1 MTANELRQKY
11 LDFFKGK
18 GHAIISS
25 ASLIPENDPTV
36 LFTTAGMHPLVPYLM
51 GAKHPSGARLAD
63 AQKCIRTDDID
74 EVGDATHHTFFEM
87 MGNWSL
93 GDYFKQDS
101 IRYSWEF
108 LTSPEWL
115 GLDPNRL
122 AVSVFIGDDDA
133 PFDQESYDLWLS
145 LGMPADKIAKLPKK
159 NNWWGPAGT
168 TGPCGPDTE
177 IFYWSGRPEEV
188 PSSFNDDND
197 LWVEIWN
204 NVFMQYNKQADGTF
218 IPLVQQN
225 VDTGLG
231 LERVTAVLNNC
242 DNYQTD
248 LFINIVNKV
257 EELSS
262 KKYAEGGEVLR
273 AIRIVADHIK
283 AAVFIIGD
291 EKGVSPSN
299 TGQGYIVRRLLRRAI
314 RYGRNLG
321 INQELWTKEVARVV
335 ISDYSKTYPELTRN
349 QAFIEENFDKEE
361 EKFNNTLENGL
372 KEFNKITGDI
382 DGVTAFNLYQSYGF
396 PVEITEELAKEK
408 GTKVDLAGFNVELTK
423 HQELS
428 RTASAGKFKGGLADN
443 SEETTRLHTAA
454 HLLLAALRQVLG
466 ESVYQKGSNITAE
479 RLRYDFSY
487 PEKMTPEQIA
497 ETEKLVNEAISRK
510 IPVSC
515 EEISLEEAK
524 NTGAMGV
531 FDSKYGEKVKVYT
544 AGDFSREICGGPHV
558 NNTEELG
565 HFTIVKE
572 ESSSSGVRRIKATLS

>member
-11 LDFFKGK
+11 LDFFKSK

-51 GAKHPSGARLAD
+51 GEKHPAGVRLVD

-93 GDYFKQDS
+93 GDYFKEDS
-101 IRYSWEF
+101 IHYSWEF
-108 LTSPEWL
+108 LTSPDWL

-122 AVSVFIGDDDA
+122 AVSVFVGDDDA
-133 PFDQESYDLWLS
+133 PFDEESYNLWLS
-145 LGMPADKIAKLPKK
+145 LGMPASRIAKLPKK
-159 NNWWGPAGT
+159 NNWWGPAGI
-168 TGPCGPDTE
+168 TGPCGSDTE
-177 IFYWSGRPEEV
+177 IFYWSGRLEDV

-218 IPLVQQN
+218 IPLSQKN

-231 LERVTAVLNNC
+231 LERVTAVLNDC

-257 EELSS
+257 EELSG
-262 KKYAEGGEVLR
+262 KKYSEGGEVMR

-314 RYGRNLG
+314 RYGRGLG

-335 ISDYSKTYPELTRN
+335 INDYEKTYPELTRN
-349 QAFIEENFDKEE
+349 QVFIEENFDKEE
-361 EKFNNTLENGL
+361 EKFNRTLENGL
-372 KEFNKITGDI
+372 KEFNKISGDI

-408 GTKVDLAGFNVELTK
+408 NKKVDTIGFKVELAK

-428 RTASAGKFKGGLADN
+428 RTASAGKFKGGLADS
-443 SEETTRLHTAA
+443 SEATTRLHTAA
-454 HLLLAALRQVLG
+454 HLLLAALRKVLG
-466 ESVYQKGSNITAE
+466 DHVTQKGSNITAD
-479 RLRYDFSY
+479 RLRFDFAHT
-487 PEKMTPEQIA
+487 EKMTPEQIS
-497 ETEKLVNEAISRK
+497 EVEKLVNEAIDAK
-510 IPVSC
+510 MEVNC

-544 AGDFSREICGGPHV
+544 AGNFSREICGGPHV
-558 NNTEELG
+558 KNTGELG
-565 HFTIVKE
+565 KFSIAKE
-572 ESSSSGVRRIKATLS
+572 ESSSSGVRRIKAILS